1 MPVPQTALLF
11 STVQLMVIGVMLP
24 TAGVDLCVAVP
35 REKDFVDRPSC
46 L

>member
-11 STVQLMVIGVMLP
+11 STVQLLVMGVILP
-24 TAGVDLCVAVP
+24 SAGVDLCVAVSS
-35 REKDFVDRPSC
+35 EKDFVDRSSC